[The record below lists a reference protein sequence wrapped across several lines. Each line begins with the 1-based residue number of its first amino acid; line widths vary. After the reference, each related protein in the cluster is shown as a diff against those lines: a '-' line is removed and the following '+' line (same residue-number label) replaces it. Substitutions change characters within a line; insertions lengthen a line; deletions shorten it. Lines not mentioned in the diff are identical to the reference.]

1 VWFKDE
7 RLTVKA
13 KQWRRF
19 ERSSDAYATVTIL
32 LLLLILLPII
42 TDDFREA
49 EGAVTAVLIGAA
61 VTLAMA
67 ASQAPRWVI
76 HASWVA
82 SLVALIS
89 VFVDRTNNEVAAL
102 GGLILA
108 VFLISTPVV
117 ILRRI
122 ARHERVTATTIW
134 GAVAAYLAF
143 GVAFSMLYTTVFVIS
158 PDAFNNMTHGGL
170 GETNYFSFVTLTTL
184 GYGDITPINDVA
196 RAFVIF
202 ETLIGQIYLVI
213 VVARIVALLGKPYTK
228 LPKVDGD

>member
-1 VWFKDE
+1 MLFKDE

-13 KQWRRF
+13 NRWRRF
-19 ERSSDAYATVTIL
+19 EKSSDAYVTVTIL
-32 LLLLILLPII
+32 LLLLILLPIA
-42 TDDFREA
+42 TDDYPEA
-49 EGAVTAVLIGAA
+49 EGAVTAVLIGGA

-67 ASQAPRWVI
+67 ASQAHRWVI
-76 HASWVA
+76 HASWLA
-82 SLVALIS
+82 SLLALIS
-89 VFVDRTNNEVAAL
+89 VFVDGTINELAAL

-122 ARHERVTATTIW
+122 AKHEVVTATTIW
-134 GAVAAYLAF
+134 GAVATYLAF
-143 GVAFSMLYTTVFVIS
+143 GIAFSMLYSSVVVVS

-228 LPKVDGD
+228 LRKG